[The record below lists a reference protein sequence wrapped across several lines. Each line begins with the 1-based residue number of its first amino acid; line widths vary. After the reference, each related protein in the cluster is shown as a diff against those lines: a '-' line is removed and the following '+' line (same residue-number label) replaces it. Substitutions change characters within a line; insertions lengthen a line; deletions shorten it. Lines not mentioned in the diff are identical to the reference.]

1 VKFFRR
7 KPRHKAPHKLRP
19 QPPLAWAQLS
29 HQKVRLLVAT
39 TGVCFANI
47 LMFTQIGL
55 LAMLTDGTTKLH
67 ESLGGDLF
75 LVSSFSPSL
84 LFRISFPRA
93 YLYQASAV
101 EGVDAIAPLYLD
113 RANWV
118 DPAQL
123 TPDSI
128 PSAKPQAPKRRG
140 FFGNEVRVIAVNPM
154 QPVFNLPEINR
165 QLAKLRTPD
174 AVLFDRL
181 SQASLGEIP
190 ALLRDRSEVMTLM
203 ENRRVYVVG
212 LFNMGSTLNDK
223 GNVII
228 SDWDYAR
235 RYGEESLEEVR
246 LGVISLEKGADI
258 YTVRQR
264 LQASLPDDVSI
275 VTREELIE
283 KEGEFYGSQ
292 PEGVI
297 LKFGTIVGFVVG
309 IIVIYQVLY
318 TDISEHLSE
327 YATLRAMGYSDL
339 SLLLVVLGEALILGV
354 MGFIPSYFA
363 SLGIYQLLVT
373 LTRIPL
379 VMKTSV
385 VINVFVLTTVMCAV
399 SGAIATRKLRSAD
412 PADVF

>member
-7 KPRHKAPHKLRP
+7 KPRYKQLRP

-67 ESLGGDLF
+67 ESLGGDLV

-101 EGVDAIAPLYLD
+101 EGVAAIAPLYLD

-123 TPDSI
+123 TPENSI
-128 PSAKPQAPKRRG
+128 PSTKPKAPRRRG
-140 FFGNEVRVIAVNPM
+140 FFGNEVRVIAVNPA
-154 QPVFNLPEINR
+154 QSPFNLPEVNR
-165 QLAKLRTPD
+165 QLTKLRAPD
-174 AVLFDRL
+174 AVLFDRF

-190 ALLRDRSEVMTLM
+190 ALLRDRSEVMTIM

-235 RYGEESLEEVR
+235 RYGEESLEQVR

-258 YTVRQR
+258 AIVRQR

-275 VTREELIE
+275 LTREELME

-327 YATLRAMGYSDL
+327 YATLKAMGYSDL
-339 SLLLVVLGEALILGV
+339 SLLLVVLGEALILGI

-363 SLGIYQLLVT
+363 SLGIYHLLVT

-385 VINVFVLTTVMCAV
+385 VVNVFLLTTIMCAV